1 MSAKVLD
8 YSFARPDLKKIKS
21 LGYDGVMRYLSY
33 GSTKNLTAEELKDI
47 FKAKLK
53 CGLVWETGAQAMKG
67 GAKAGKEDAKMALH
81 YAGLFGFPK
90 ETPIYFAAD
99 WDTTPADQKP
109 IDEYLKA
116 CSDVIGK
123 ERVGVYGSFYV
134 IERCHKNKT
143 AQWFWQTLA
152 WSGHQVSKYNH
163 LLQDLKEPGIAG
175 TDHNIA
181 VDEWGGWDG
190 TMVPKV
196 EENAT
201 IEAVD
206 PIESTPQVEV
216 ETNQPQEQ
224 PMLETLKGS
233 RTIISAVLAFVVSMG
248 MISQVEADQLTEGL
262 FALASVATLVST
274 LYFRVTAKLK

>member
-1 MSAKVLD
+1 MFSANA
-8 YSFARPDLKKIKS
+8 FA
-21 LGYDGVMRYLSY
+21 
-33 GSTKNLTAEELKDI
+33 
-47 FKAKLK
+47 
-53 CGLVWETGAQAMKG
+53 
-67 GAKAGKEDAKMALH
+67 
-81 YAGLFGFPK
+81 
-90 ETPIYFAAD
+90 
-99 WDTTPADQKP
+99 
-109 IDEYLKA
+109 
-116 CSDVIGK
+116 
-123 ERVGVYGSFYV
+123 
-134 IERCHKNKT
+134 
-143 AQWFWQTLA
+143 
-152 WSGHQVSKYNH
+152 
-163 LLQDLKEPGIAG
+163 
-175 TDHNIA
+175 DHNIA

-274 LYFRVTAKLK
+274 IYFRVTAKLK